1 MPAAVEV
8 EDNTESSER
17 PERKKSAVAT
27 LFVNLARTPSR
38 AARSFRKRSKA
49 ATATGTP
56 ALPTKAGEEVLIR
69 LDNPKAGNHLLKL
82 KHSLQ
87 AEVKPATGQRT
98 AVQRWRLVCNVARVI
113 GSVATVRKRQ
123 SDTTED

>member
-49 ATATGTP
+49 AAAGTP
-56 ALPTKAGEEVLIR
+56 ALPTKAGEEVGYIR
-69 LDNPKAGNHLLKL
+69 VDYPKAGNHLLKL
-82 KHSLQ
+82 KHSL
-87 AEVKPATGQRT
+87 
-98 AVQRWRLVCNVARVI
+98 
-113 GSVATVRKRQ
+113 
-123 SDTTED
+123 

>member
-49 ATATGTP
+49 AAAGTP
-56 ALPTKAGEEVLIR
+56 ALPTKAGEEVSYS
-69 LDNPKAGNHLLKL
+69 
-82 KHSLQ
+82 KHSL
-87 AEVKPATGQRT
+87 ESRKPHFKIETFI
-98 AVQRWRLVCNVARVI
+98 I
-113 GSVATVRKRQ
+113 GGGKTC
-123 SDTTED
+123 